1 MKEFLKVSFKQ
12 TKIFNN
18 STRFTAAIDTPAT
31 GKFIMWRSILFTS
44 TISSCVSEWIKKIG
58 NLCTKLQNEER
69 CWQSLK
75 YIQTSKKNFLFTW
88 IINH

>member
-1 MKEFLKVSFKQ
+1 MKEFLKVSFEQ

-18 STRFTAAIDTPAT
+18 STRFTAAIDTPAI

-44 TISSCVSEWIKKIG
+44 TISKCVSEWIKKIG

-69 CWQSLK
+69 CK
-75 YIQTSKKNFLFTW
+75 TIIEIYTNF
-88 IINH
+88 

>member
-18 STRFTAAIDTPAT
+18 STRFTVAIDTPTT

-44 TISSCVSEWIKKIG
+44 TISSYVSEWIKKIG

-69 CWQSLK
+69 CK
-75 YIQTSKKNFLFTW
+75 T
-88 IINH
+88 IIEI

>member
-18 STRFTAAIDTPAT
+18 STRFTAAIDTPAI

-44 TISSCVSEWIKKIG
+44 TISSWIKKIG

-75 YIQTSKKNFLFTW
+75 YIQTSKKVFLFTW